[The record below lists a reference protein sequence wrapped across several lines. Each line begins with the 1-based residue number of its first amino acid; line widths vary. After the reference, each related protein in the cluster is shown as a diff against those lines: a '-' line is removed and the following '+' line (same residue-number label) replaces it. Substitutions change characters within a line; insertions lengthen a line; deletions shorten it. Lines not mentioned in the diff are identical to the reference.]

1 MVDEHA
7 NGRKT
12 VWIAL
17 AHRPNERP
25 WIVTVAA
32 NRDRLYEEV
41 RRFQEKYS
49 MKEEPLPAPGDEDG
63 PHSLVGPY
71 GHLWLDCAEHV
82 VAE

>member
-1 MVDEHA
+1 
-7 NGRKT
+7 
-12 VWIAL
+12 
-17 AHRPNERP
+17 
-25 WIVTVAA
+25 VAA

-71 GHLWLDCAEHV
+71 GHLWLECAEHV